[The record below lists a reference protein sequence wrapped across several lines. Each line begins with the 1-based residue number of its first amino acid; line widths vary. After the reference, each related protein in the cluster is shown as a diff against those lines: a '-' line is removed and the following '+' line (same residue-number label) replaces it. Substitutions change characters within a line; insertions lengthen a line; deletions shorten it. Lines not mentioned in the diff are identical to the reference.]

1 MKNTKYHKLCMYVCI
16 CDYGISDPQT
26 TQMWCIRFV
35 ESEQVYRKKYAS
47 QCLLEEREMALLWR
61 KTVTPVET
69 KI

>member
-1 MKNTKYHKLCMYVCI
+1 MYVYACA
-16 CDYGISDPQT
+16 YGIYDPQT
-26 TQMWCIRFV
+26 TPGRYTQMWCITFV